1 MVHQDVNQREKRMQ
15 RTTVHELKDTH
26 GRSRNR
32 SLHHSKSSEDLGV
45 VKYRDHDVIVR
56 TRCDLYLSLAAA
68 YLVLI
73 CSIAPST
80 NSDYHSTSTLR
91 TAVLILSSLSFV
103 LTISLG
109 MLSAYKS
116 SAQFGIT
123 SSKTESRKP
132 PRRFTTLEHIVTP
145 FISMFT
151 CIASGMILYPR
162 YDDDVIS
169 AEVAVK
175 VNEVWNANLFYFSY
189 ICLYGSTYLMVKVFA
204 QNDTTSSN
212 QSSIRIL
219 LFMGLFSS
227 ICNTTSLMVMR
238 NGPECNG
245 YHDQMPYCSHSLTAV
260 ILSVLCSVL
269 SLLLYLTIGCLDL
282 YHSRG
287 GTTLSRSSSKRMIDL
302 QRSNTLLYMY
312 KLILAVG
319 TTLFVLLQF
328 ATYVSIVA
336 SSPGGPSVILTS
348 WIACMFSLL
357 LWTTS
362 CSQLQRMHQRDATVN
377 ERKKVVMNRLSSS
390 TDTAT
395 TEEYPSETKI
405 GNKFVRTPVQQQQQ
419 QMVHHSQL
427 QNHRQNKSPQHR
439 NAVQADAHYVN
450 CVFSSSLE
458 HNLRDA
464 NKELLLRQAS
474 SLKKKQVNVQAS
486 KSYATRPER
495 EGRSKEK
502 KGNIQ
507 SHRDPSLEH
516 EVLQEQKPIGHV
528 KKEMKKQCR
537 PDPLGHTSVHGNV
550 SNPSRRIIRE
560 TRVNKTHDKVS
571 VLPSNIG
578 NNGQKLRR
586 WPPTPPSTPPPS
598 RRRHNSRS
606 RNEMLHRITSA
617 NVQGHR
623 CHNSRSQDEMLDCIT
638 TVNVQDAKSPP
649 TTEYVS
655 SSSFVDTDHRRMH
668 HSSITMSRNDSYN
681 TSSSL
686 FSLPVT
692 ADPSERSIA
701 YQTSSN
707 HMSSVLSPLPELSP
721 ESTRSVKSQ
730 ISLPVTA
737 DPSKR
742 SISNPTSNN
751 ISNNLS
757 TKFAESS
764 RSLNL
769 SDVFASNCS
778 SKGTLEKKIAHLV
791 AAIHFCRYFLNR
803 TEVAAILFR
812 RNFLNQTVL

>member
-1 MVHQDVNQREKRMQ
+1 MVHQYVNQRGKPMQ
-15 RTTVHELKDTH
+15 RITVQTLKDTH
-26 GRSRNR
+26 VQSRSRKR
-32 SLHHSKSSEDLGV
+32 SLHRSRSSEDV
-45 VKYRDHDVIVR
+45 DIAQNRDHDSIR

-73 CSIAPST
+73 CSIASTT
-80 NSDYHSTSTLR
+80 NSDYHSPTPSLR

-103 LTISLG
+103 LTITLG
-109 MLSAYKS
+109 MLSAYNS

-123 SSKTESRKP
+123 SSKTVSRKP

-151 CIASGMILYPR
+151 CIASGMILYPQ
-162 YDDDVIS
+162 YDDDVIL

-189 ICLYGSTYLMVKVFA
+189 ICLYGSTYLMAKVFA
-204 QNDTTSSN
+204 QNGTTGASTR
-212 QSSIRIL
+212 SSIRIL
-219 LFMGLFSS
+219 LSMAIFSS
-227 ICNTTSLMVMR
+227 ICNATSLMVMR
-238 NGPECNG
+238 HGPECNG
-245 YHDQMPYCSHSLTAV
+245 YLDLMPYCSHSLTAV
-260 ILSVLCSVL
+260 ILSTLCTVLSVL
-269 SLLLYLTIGCLDL
+269 LCVATGCLEL

-287 GTTLSRSSSKRMIDL
+287 GTRHSRSSSKRMRDL
-302 QRSNTLLYMY
+302 QRSKTLLYY

-328 ATYVSIVA
+328 ATYVTIV
-336 SSPGGPSVILTS
+336 SSSSGGPSVILTS

-362 CSQLQRMHQRDATVN
+362 CSQLQRMHQQDATVN
-377 ERKKVVMNRLSSS
+377 ERKKVVMNRLLSS
-390 TDTAT
+390 TDTTT
-395 TEEYPSETKI
+395 TEEYPNEPKI
-405 GNKFVRTPVQQQQQ
+405 GNKFVRTPVQPQQQI
-419 QMVHHSQL
+419 HHSQL

-439 NAVQADAHYVN
+439 NVAQADTYANY
-450 CVFSSSLE
+450 VFSSSLE
-458 HNLRDA
+458 HTSLRDA
-464 NKELLLRQAS
+464 QKDLLLRQAS
-474 SLKKKQVNVQAS
+474 SHLQAS
-486 KSYATRPER
+486 KSYATRPQR

-502 KGNIQ
+502 NGNIQ

-516 EVLQEQKPIGHV
+516 VVLEEQKPISYV
-528 KKEMKKQCR
+528 KKEVKKQRR
-537 PDPLGHTSVHGNV
+537 PDPLGNTSVHGNNI

-560 TRVNKTHDKVS
+560 TRVNKTHDNVS
-571 VLPSNIG
+571 VLPSNID
-578 NNGQKLRR
+578 NNGQELRI
-586 WPPTPPSTPPPS
+586 WPPPPPSTPPPS
-598 RRRHNSRS
+598 RRRHISRS
-606 RNEMLHRITSA
+606 GNEMLDRITSA

-623 CHNSRSQDEMLDCIT
+623 CHNSRSRDEMLDRIP

-655 SSSFVDTDHRRMH
+655 SSSFVNTVDHRRMH
-668 HSSITMSRNDSYN
+668 HSSITMSRNDSYS

-692 ADPSERSIA
+692 ADPSERSKS

-707 HMSSVLSPLPELSP
+707 NMSNVLSPLPELSP
-721 ESTRSVKSQ
+721 ESSKSVKSQ

-742 SISNPTSNN
+742 SISHPTSNN

-769 SDVFASNCS
+769 SGVFASNCS
-778 SKGTLEKKIAHLV
+778 SKDTLDKKIAHLG
-791 AAIHFCRYFLNR
+791 AIHFFRYFLNR